1 MAIIGSTEDSKT
13 SFLDRQR
20 YSSLTK
26 HDLCDLLDVVNRCL
40 NIRADAELKDLLLH
54 IKNIIPCAN
63 IIAVLG
69 RMDPSGRFQDL
80 IKIINASYPVD
91 WATLYME
98 RGYGAV
104 DPILQS
110 HFKQFKTQVW
120 SETYRQATTPH
131 EKEFRGQAKEFG
143 LSQGVSTGVSS
154 PRHNAGSLFSFAG
167 ESMGEHSRHA
177 VMLENLVPHLHL
189 ALMRVAFSHAAKTA
203 VLSVREREVLEWM
216 KEGKTNWE
224 ISHILSISERTV
236 KFHVQN
242 ILAKLQ
248 ASTRGHAIAL
258 AMEQR
263 LIGL

>member
-1 MAIIGSTEDSKT
+1 MAIRSFTEDSNISLT
-13 SFLDRQR
+13 ERGP

-26 HDLCDLLDVVNRCL
+26 HDLCSLLEIVNQCL
-40 NIRADAELKDLLLH
+40 KISADSELKDLLLR
-54 IKNIIPCAN
+54 IRNVIPSIN

-69 RMDPSGRFQDL
+69 RMDPTGRFQEL
-80 IKIINASYPVD
+80 IKIINASYPD
-91 WATLYME
+91 EWATLYME

-110 HFKQFKTQVW
+110 HFKQYKTQVW
-120 SETYRQATTPH
+120 SETYRRATTLH

-143 LSQGVSTGVSS
+143 LSEGVTSGVPSR
-154 PRHNAGSLFSFAG
+154 RHNLGSLFSFAG
-167 ESMGEHSRHA
+167 QSMGEHDRHA
-177 VMLENLVPHLHL
+177 AMLENLVPHLHL
-189 ALMRVAFSHAAKTA
+189 ALMRVAFSNSAKSA
-203 VLSVREREVLEWM
+203 VLSVREREVLKWM

-263 LIGL
+263 LIEL